1 MTSSSRTQAEYC
13 PPLDSALV
21 YAILSDYD
29 SPLSHQDEHTAR
41 ELLSSLAQVAAA
53 DQDND
58 LNDLS
63 PSEEPSSAQTTSL
76 AATVESDASSVPLA
90 SVPAQDERVEL
101 LRLLD
106 QAAAELAPRTKQQQL
121 RRPLA
126 AAAGAGSGLHPG
138 NTVSDITGALET
150 TSLGGGSSSS
160 TSAAV
165 APSRFSNTSTASSI
179 TTASENDDEQHP
191 YTNDS
196 HKMTTAPAAASLVWD
211 PAAVATHRDDN
222 LDGDDDFGTFYD
234 VQDDPLAFL
243 ASVFPHIELAQLEAK
258 IKEASSAA
266 SPTTT
271 TTQPGD
277 LEALIE
283 DLLSQDLITSLT
295 EADAE
300 AAAAANAPAPDPDR
314 FADLSKQ
321 QKRRV
326 KAAHKAANSYSLT
339 SARQQQQSVSY
350 ASAARGAEDGTAV
363 SALAAA
369 PSGANAWVSFSSQ
382 ASLLATLL
390 HVPPTRVT
398 STYYQQSSSL
408 PQTISILLTQVATER
423 DFATQ
428 IPNALELR
436 AQLRLIVPPNRA
448 SDDDLE
454 VLLSATEGDLSDAL
468 DLHHF
473 VREVEASMGTN
484 LTLSS
489 LVARES
495 STDAAA
501 AGGGEKGG
509 FTLVPSA
516 AARRRATTANN
527 NNNHLLAS
535 ASASTT
541 ATDRYSY
548 EDCASLAL
556 EYLVK
561 RNEAFRTAAR
571 SFQRGGRGE
580 RGAAGY
586 WAEKGREYDRERR
599 KWEERAARATV
610 GERRC
615 VFPRRGS
622 SFSISSSSQKQNPP
636 LTLSLSH
643 TIFSLLFVL
652 VKPRACRHKTQDPYT
667 IDLHGLTLAH
677 ALTIV
682 DETCNSWWSA
692 NRDGEHFAPPLATKK
707 TSATSALT
715 HPRPFCLPPSQTRL
729 DSSRVHQPST
739 SPLSESSPAS
749 GVTRATMR
757 RSSLRP

>member
-1 MTSSSRTQAEYC
+1 MSDPQDRLLAEYC

-58 LNDLS
+58 LDNDLS
-63 PSEEPSSAQTTSL
+63 PSDDPSSAQTTSL
-76 AATVESDASSVPLA
+76 EADSASLAPVRVP
-90 SVPAQDERVEL
+90 VQDERVEL

-106 QAAAELAPRTKQQQL
+106 QAAAELAPRTEQQQQL
-121 RRPLA
+121 RRPLTA
-126 AAAGAGSGLHPG
+126 APGPRSG
-138 NTVSDITGALET
+138 NTVVSELTGALET

-165 APSRFSNTSTASSI
+165 APSRFSNTSTASSSV
-179 TTASENDDEQHP
+179 TTASENDDDDDQLQ
-191 YTNDS
+191 YASDS
-196 HKMTTAPAAASLVWD
+196 HKTMVPAALVWD
-211 PAAVATHRDDN
+211 STAAAVAQHDD
-222 LDGDDDFGTFYD
+222 LDDDDFGTFYD

-243 ASVFPHIELAQLEAK
+243 ASVFPHIELALLEAK

-266 SPTTT
+266 SPTTTT

-339 SARQQQQSVSY
+339 STRQQPQPVSY
-350 ASAARGAEDGTAV
+350 ASAARGAEDGTAA

-390 HVPPTRVT
+390 HIPPTRVT

-408 PQTISILLTQVATER
+408 PQTISVLLTQLATER
-423 DFATQ
+423 DFSTQ

-489 LVARES
+489 LVARDS

-501 AGGGEKGG
+501 AAGGGGGEKGG
-509 FTLVPSA
+509 FMLVPSAA
-516 AARRRATTANN
+516 AARRRATTAIDS
-527 NNNHLLAS
+527 NHLLAS

-548 EDCASLAL
+548 EDCASFAL

-610 GERRC
+610 GERR
-615 VFPRRGS
+615 
-622 SFSISSSSQKQNPP
+622 
-636 LTLSLSH
+636 
-643 TIFSLLFVL
+643 
-652 VKPRACRHKTQDPYT
+652 HKTQDPYT

-692 NRDGEHFAPPLATKK
+692 NRDAEHVTPLRIITGVGRHSRNNAPVLAPAVTK
-707 TSATSALT
+707 
-715 HPRPFCLPPSQTRL
+715 HL
-729 DSSRVHQPST
+729 DRHGWYWKWDD
-739 SPLSESSPAS
+739 SPLTLAS
-749 GVTRATMR
+749 GGLSGTTTPGGGGGGGGGGGVRGAVKV
-757 RSSLRP
+757 LGVK

>member
-1 MTSSSRTQAEYC
+1 M
-13 PPLDSALV
+13 

-29 SPLSHQDEHTAR
+29 SPLSPQDEHTAR
-41 ELLSSLAQVAAA
+41 ELLASLAQVAIA
-53 DQDND
+53 DQEDND
-58 LNDLS
+58 NDLS
-63 PSEEPSSAQTTSL
+63 PSDHPSSAQARSLEATAESDSSLPSL
-76 AATVESDASSVPLA
+76 APATKDG
-90 SVPAQDERVEL
+90 RVEL

-106 QAAAELAPRTKQQQL
+106 QAAAELAPRTTEQFRQ
-121 RRPLA
+121 PLA
-126 AAAGAGSGLHPG
+126 AAAAPGSSLCAGH
-138 NTVSDITGALET
+138 TVSDVTGALET
-150 TSLGGGSSSS
+150 TSLGGGGSSSS

-165 APSRFSNTSTASSI
+165 APSRFSNTSTASSSSV
-179 TTASENDDEQHP
+179 TTASEEEDTDKHAQGP
-191 YTNDS
+191 
-196 HKMTTAPAAASLVWD
+196 HKTTTVPAALVWD
-211 PAAVATHRDDN
+211 PAAVATQHDDD
-222 LDGDDDFGTFYD
+222 LLDDDFGTFYD

-258 IKEASSAA
+258 IKEASSATADPSSA
-266 SPTTT
+266 SDVETTT
-271 TTQPGD
+271 TTTTTTMAATKPGD

-321 QKRRV
+321 QKRRI

-339 SARQQQQSVSY
+339 STRQQQQSY
-350 ASAARGAEDGTAV
+350 ASAARGAEDGTVA

-390 HVPPTRVT
+390 HIPPTRVT
-398 STYYQQSSSL
+398 SMYYQQSSSL
-408 PQTISILLTQVATER
+408 PQTISVLLTQLATER

-473 VREVEASMGTN
+473 VREVETSMGTN

-489 LVARES
+489 LVAARDSS
-495 STDAAA
+495 STDVVGANS
-501 AGGGEKGG
+501 GGAGG
-509 FTLVPSA
+509 FTLVPSAAA

-527 NNNHLLAS
+527 NSNHHHHLLAS
-535 ASASTT
+535 ASAPTV
-541 ATDRYSY
+541 DRYSY

-615 VFPRRGS
+615 VVLFLFCFPFS
-622 SFSISSSSQKQNPP
+622 SPLSIPPPP
-636 LTLSLSH
+636 LPGPCLS
-643 TIFSLLFVL
+643 
-652 VKPRACRHKTQDPYT
+652 
-667 IDLHGLTLAH
+667 
-677 ALTIV
+677 
-682 DETCNSWWSA
+682 
-692 NRDGEHFAPPLATKK
+692 
-707 TSATSALT
+707 
-715 HPRPFCLPPSQTRL
+715 LPPSLAVPFAAAGIGPCGGSDDYLLTAHNLLLTLGTRPEI
-729 DSSRVHQPST
+729 RH
-739 SPLSESSPAS
+739 
-749 GVTRATMR
+749 
-757 RSSLRP
+757 